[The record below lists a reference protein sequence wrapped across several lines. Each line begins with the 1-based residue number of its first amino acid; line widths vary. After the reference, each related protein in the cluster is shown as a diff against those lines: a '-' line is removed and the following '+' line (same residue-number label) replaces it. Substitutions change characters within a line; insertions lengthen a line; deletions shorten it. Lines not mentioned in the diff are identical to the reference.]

1 VFPSKT
7 FITDCSNI
15 IDICKF
21 GVINMAR
28 RKQKTEPKEVTED
41 ENVVDTYN
49 ALDMIETVSETVP
62 EPTVVNNYDVM
73 LPRSV
78 SRYVKPLR

>member
-1 VFPSKT
+1 MSKT

-21 GVINMAR
+21 EVINMAR
-28 RKQKTEPKEVTED
+28 RKTKNEPKESTED
-41 ENVVDTYN
+41 ENVVDTCN
-49 ALDMIETVSETVP
+49 DIAEIETVSDTVP
-62 EPTVVNNYDVM
+62 EPIEVNNYDVM